1 LAKKCSDRLTPLPLP
16 AAAVAAEA
24 AAVAALLLLVTD
36 AAAAAAALRAL
47 MLCTL
52 VESGMSWM
60 RAVPA
65 DVTSTSNGS
74 THSGSPAAAE
84 AGNSRQGTRKI
95 CLLLSR

>member
-1 LAKKCSDRLTPLPLP
+1 
-16 AAAVAAEA
+16 
-24 AAVAALLLLVTD
+24 
-36 AAAAAAALRAL
+36 

-74 THSGSPAAAE
+74 THSGSPAAAQAE
-84 AGNSRQGTRKI
+84 QRHMLQQAGKKVYS
-95 CLLLSR
+95 LLSGHVVTLV